1 MSATAAK
8 PYKRTPVFDENT
20 LPAGLRREHRTE
32 PGVWGIIR
40 ALEGRL
46 RYQVLDPASET
57 ILEPGHPGLMQPD
70 EPHRVEPLGPMRMQV
85 EFYNQLPEFRTD
97 GSGWHSA
104 LTQTLPLARPKLLRS
119 FRFLLRSGGSRPAP
133 TVTPLLLTFV
143 SHHQQVA
150 RIPTGVNVSEPIYT
164 QDWATAI
171 RAFSYAALRDT
182 CNADIQNYLGFAYRR
197 SGQLKAAFKHYEQAL
212 ALNPR
217 HRGAHESVGEA
228 FLGVG
233 DLAKAEEHLGGGAS
247 RRA

>member
-1 MSATAAK
+1 MRI
-8 PYKRTPVFDENT
+8 P

-40 ALEGRL
+40 VLEGRL

-57 ILEPGHPGLMQPD
+57 ILEPGHPGLVQPD
-70 EPHRVEPLGPMRMQV
+70 EPLGPMRMQV

-104 LTQTLPLARPKLLRS
+104 LTQTLPLVRLKLLRS
-119 FRFLLRSGGSRPAP
+119 FRFLLKSGGSRPTP
-133 TVTPLLLTFV
+133 TVTPLLSTFV

-171 RAFSYAALRDT
+171 RAFSSAALRDT

-217 HRGAHESVGEA
+217 HRGAHEYVGEA